1 MGTQESCLDLTQVS
15 YLLEL
20 GAGTCRLDL
29 PAHLAWQGARC
40 AAAGCRRGLTIGTKY
55 LFMKFLWCTLLVLGR
70 DVMTSFTSADS
81 AIQMDLKVPGR
92 DHPWVWLIVS
102 VSKMSRQ

>member
-1 MGTQESCLDLTQVS
+1 
-15 YLLEL
+15 
-20 GAGTCRLDL
+20 
-29 PAHLAWQGARC
+29 
-40 AAAGCRRGLTIGTKY
+40 
-55 LFMKFLWCTLLVLGR
+55 MKFLWCTLLVLGR